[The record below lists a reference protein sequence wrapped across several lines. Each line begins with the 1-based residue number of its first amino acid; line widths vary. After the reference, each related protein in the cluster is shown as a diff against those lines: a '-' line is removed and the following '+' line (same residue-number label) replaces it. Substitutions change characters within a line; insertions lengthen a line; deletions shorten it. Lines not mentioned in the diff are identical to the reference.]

1 MIVAVVSVQF
11 FSNYSGY
18 CLQVSFLHKQQQLT
32 MHFKYAEML
41 VIVLHQ
47 NMKLGDNIRNNERLS

>member
-11 FSNYSGY
+11 VFNYSGY
-18 CLQVSFLHKQQQLT
+18 CLQVSFFTRTAAT
-32 MHFKYAEML
+32 MHSLKYAEIL

-47 NMKLGDNIRNNERLS
+47 NMKLGDNTRNYERFS

>member
-11 FSNYSGY
+11 VFNYSGY
-18 CLQVSFLHKQQQLT
+18 CLQVSFFYEQQQLT
-32 MHFKYAEML
+32 MHLKYAEIF

-47 NMKLGDNIRNNERLS
+47 NMKLGDNTRNNERRS